1 MPVAAKL
8 SQFINRKG
16 ILCQPIHHPRCQ
28 EFSHAIEQANAVP
41 ELCAKSIAL
50 IDRSGPAVAVI
61 PFLAEL
67 NLELV
72 NQTLGRNFQTLSKD
86 MANKLFSDCEPD
98 TFPALAMA
106 YGLPV
111 IADIDMLENEMIFS
125 ASGCSSTLLKI
136 PGAAF
141 RLAMRGAVKGHI
153 SVWPSHVETLAAP
166 DAQSNAGT
174 PTTLEG
180 VTRKLQRLHQLP
192 PMPETAIRIMHLTSD
207 PDSNVFQL
215 AELIERDPSLAA
227 QVMRYARSALFAYRG
242 DLSSVKD
249 AVNIVLGF
257 DRVAQLAMGI
267 SAAKAFNIPQEGP
280 FGLTKFWQHALY
292 NGVLSQ
298 ALALLAHPDLLIDD
312 KQAYLSGLLHNFGL
326 LLLGHLFPPE
336 FKMLNKLRETAPDA
350 SLSELE
356 EQVFGMGSAQDVLS
370 IGHGSVGA
378 SLLKMWGLPEA
389 SIMVAAK
396 HAQANYTG
404 AHDEYVGLIQLSNYY
419 LAQHGI
425 GDEPI
430 HYDPSPLLEKLGI
443 QAEQAQQLM
452 DACIEQCHSLDAM
465 IANMAA

>member
-1 MPVAAKL
+1 MPIAAKL

-16 ILCQPIHHPRCQ
+16 ILCQPVHHPRSQ
-28 EFSHAIEQANAVP
+28 DFAQAIEQANAVP
-41 ELCAKSIAL
+41 ELCAKCVAL
-50 IDRSGPAVAVI
+50 IDRNGPAVAVI
-61 PFLAEL
+61 PFLADL
-67 NLELV
+67 NLGVL
-72 NQTLGRNFQTLSKD
+72 NQTLGRNFQTLSND
-86 MANKLFSDCEPD
+86 MTNKLFSDCESGA
-98 TFPALAMA
+98 FPALAMA

-111 IADIDMLENEMIFS
+111 IIDADMLENETVFS

-136 PGAAF
+136 PGTAF

-153 SVWPSHVETLAAP
+153 AIWPEPVERLPAP
-166 DAQSNAGT
+166 DAGSSS

-192 PMPETAIRIMHLTSD
+192 PMPETAVRIMHLTSD
-207 PDSNVFQL
+207 PDSDVFQL

-242 DLSSVKD
+242 ELSSVKD

-257 DRVAQLAMGI
+257 DRVAQLSMGI
-267 SAAKAFNIPQEGP
+267 SAAKAFNIPQDGP
-280 FGLTKFWQHALY
+280 LGLTKFWQHALY

-298 ALALLAHPDLLIDD
+298 ALALLANPDLLIDD

-336 FKMLNKLRETAPDA
+336 FKMLNRLRETHPEA
-350 SLSELE
+350 SMQEIE
-356 EQVFGMGSAQDVLS
+356 GQVFGMGGAQELMS
-370 IGHGSVGA
+370 IGHGSIGA
-378 SLLKMWGLPEA
+378 SLLKMWGLPET
-389 SIMVAAK
+389 SIMVASK
-396 HAQANYTG
+396 HTHVNYSG
-404 AHDEYVGLIQLSNYY
+404 AHEYYVSLVQLANYY
-419 LAQHGI
+419 LAQHGV

-430 HYDPSPLLEKLGI
+430 HYDPAPLLEKLGI
-443 QAEQAQQLM
+443 QPEQAQQLI

>member
-1 MPVAAKL
+1 MPIAAKL

-16 ILCQPIHHPRCQ
+16 ILCQPVHHTRAPDFAQ
-28 EFSHAIEQANAVP
+28 AIEQANAVP
-41 ELCAKSIAL
+41 ELCAKCVAL

-61 PFLAEL
+61 PFLADL
-67 NLELV
+67 NLPLL
-72 NQTLGRNFQTLSKD
+72 NQTLGRNFQTLSKE
-86 MANKLFSDCEPD
+86 MTNKLFPDCDPGA
-98 TFPALAMA
+98 FPALAMA

-111 IADIDMLENEMIFS
+111 IIDTNMLENETVFS

-136 PGAAF
+136 PGIAF

-153 SVWPSHVETLAAP
+153 AIWPEPLEKLPAP
-166 DAQSNAGT
+166 ESKSAIPAT
-174 PTTLEG
+174 IEG

-192 PMPETAIRIMHLTSD
+192 PMPETAVRIMHLTADPESD
-207 PDSNVFQL
+207 VFQL

-242 DLSSVKD
+242 ELSSVKD

-267 SAAKAFNIPQEGP
+267 SAAKAFSIPQDGP

-298 ALALLAHPDLLIDD
+298 ALALLANPDLLIDD

-336 FKMLNKLRETAPDA
+336 FKMLNRLRESSPDI
-350 SLSELE
+350 SIGELE
-356 EQVFGMGSAQDVLS
+356 QQVFGMGGAQDLMS
-370 IGHGSVGA
+370 IGHNTVGA
-378 SLLKMWGLPEA
+378 SLLKIWGLPEA
-389 SIMVAAK
+389 SIMVASK
-396 HAQANYTG
+396 HTQANYSG
-404 AHDEYVGLIQLSNYY
+404 AHEHYVSIIQLSNYY
-419 LAQHGI
+419 LAQHGV

-430 HYDPSPLLEKLGI
+430 TYEAEPLLKKLGI
-443 QAEQAQQLM
+443 HAEQAQQLM
-452 DACIEQCHSLDAM
+452 DACIEQCRSLDAM

>member
-16 ILCQPIHHPRCQ
+16 ILCQPVHHPRSQ
-28 EFSHAIEQANAVP
+28 DFAQAIEQANAVP
-41 ELCAKSIAL
+41 ELCAKCVAL

-61 PFLAEL
+61 PFLADL
-67 NLELV
+67 NLDVL
-72 NQTLGRNFQTLSKD
+72 NQTLGRNFQTLSQG
-86 MANKLFSDCEPD
+86 MTNKLFSDCEPGA
-98 TFPALAMA
+98 FPALAMA
-106 YGLPV
+106 YSLPV
-111 IADIDMLENEMIFS
+111 IIDIDMLDNETVFS

-136 PGAAF
+136 PGTAF
-141 RLAMRGAVKGHI
+141 RLAMRGAVKGRI
-153 SVWPSHVETLAAP
+153 AIWPNHTEKLAAP
-166 DAQSNAGT
+166 ETSSNV
-174 PTTLEG
+174 PNTLDG
-180 VTRKLQRLHQLP
+180 VTRRLQRVHQLP
-192 PMPETAIRIMHLTSD
+192 PMPETAVRIMHLTSD
-207 PDSNVFQL
+207 PESDVFQL

-242 DLSSVKD
+242 ELSSVKD

-267 SAAKAFNIPQEGP
+267 SAAKAFNIPQDGP

-298 ALALLAHPDLLIDD
+298 ALALLANPDLLIDD

-336 FKMLNKLRETAPDA
+336 FKMLNRLRETNPDA
-350 SLSELE
+350 SMQEIE
-356 EQVFGMGSAQDVLS
+356 GQVFGMGGAQDIMS
-370 IGHGSVGA
+370 IGHAAVGA
-378 SLLKMWGLPEA
+378 SLLKMWGLPET

-396 HAQANYTG
+396 HTQENYSG
-404 AHDEYVGLIQLSNYY
+404 AHGIYVSLVQLANYY
-419 LAQHGI
+419 LAQHGV

-430 HYDPSPLLEKLGI
+430 TYEAGPLLEKLGI
-443 QAEQAQQLM
+443 DEDQAEKLIA
-452 DACIEQCHSLDAM
+452 ACIEQCHSLDAM

>member
-1 MPVAAKL
+1 VPIAAKL

-16 ILCQPIHHPRCQ
+16 ILCQPVHHPRAQ
-28 EFSHAIEQANAVP
+28 DFAQAIEQANAVP
-41 ELCAKSIAL
+41 ELCAKCVAL
-50 IDRSGPAVAVI
+50 IDRNGPVVAVI
-61 PFLAEL
+61 PFLADL
-67 NLELV
+67 NLTVL
-72 NQTLGRNFQTLSKD
+72 NQTLGRNFQTLSKE
-86 MANKLFSDCEPD
+86 MTNKLFSDCD
-98 TFPALAMA
+98 SGAFPALAMA

-111 IADIDMLENEMIFS
+111 IIDIDMLENETVFS

-136 PGAAF
+136 PGTAF
-141 RLAMRGAVKGHI
+141 RLAMRGAVKGRI
-153 SVWPSHVETLAAP
+153 SIWPEPLEKLPAP
-166 DAQSNAGT
+166 QSENAV
-174 PTTLEG
+174 PTTMDG
-180 VTRKLQRLHQLP
+180 VMRKLQRLHQLP
-192 PMPETAIRIMHLTSD
+192 PMPETAVRIMHLTSD
-207 PDSNVFQL
+207 PESDVFQL

-242 DLSSVKD
+242 ELSSVKD

-280 FGLTKFWQHALY
+280 FGLTRFWQHALY

-298 ALALLAHPDLLIDD
+298 ALALLANPDLLIDD

-336 FKMLNKLRETAPDA
+336 FKMLNRLRESNQDA
-350 SLSELE
+350 SME
-356 EQVFGMGSAQDVLS
+356 EIESQVFGMGSAQDLMS
-370 IGHGSVGA
+370 IGHSAIGA

-389 SIMVAAK
+389 SIMVASK
-396 HAQANYTG
+396 HTQANYSG
-404 AHDEYVGLIQLSNYY
+404 AHEYYVSIIQLSNYY
-419 LAQHGI
+419 LAQHGV

-430 HYDPSPLLEKLGI
+430 TYDPIPLLEKLGI

-452 DACIEQCHSLDAM
+452 DACVEQCHSLDAM

>member
-1 MPVAAKL
+1 VPIAAKL

-16 ILCQPIHHPRCQ
+16 ILCQAVHHPRSNDFAQ
-28 EFSHAIEQANAVP
+28 AIEQANAVP
-41 ELCAKSIAL
+41 ELCAKCVAL
-50 IDRSGPAVAVI
+50 IDRNGPAIAVI
-61 PFLAEL
+61 PFLAGL
-67 NLELV
+67 NLDML
-72 NQTLGRNFQTLSKD
+72 NQTLGRNFQTLSKE
-86 MANKLFSDCEPD
+86 MTNKLFPDCESGA
-98 TFPALAMA
+98 FPALAMA

-111 IADIDMLENEMIFS
+111 IIDVDMLGNETIFS

-136 PGAAF
+136 PGTAF

-153 SVWPSHVETLAAP
+153 AIWPDPVESLPSPDSVASVPATL
-166 DAQSNAGT
+166 DSI
-174 PTTLEG
+174 
-180 VTRKLQRLHQLP
+180 TRKLQRLHQLP
-192 PMPETAIRIMHLTSD
+192 PMPETAVRIMHLTSD

-242 DLSSVKD
+242 ELSSVKD

-267 SAAKAFNIPQEGP
+267 SAAKAFNIPQDGP

-292 NGVLSQ
+292 NGVLAQ
-298 ALALLAHPDLLIDD
+298 ALALLAKPDLLIDD

-336 FKMLNKLRETAPDA
+336 FRMLNRLRESNPEA
-350 SLSELE
+350 SMKALE
-356 EQVFGMGSAQDVLS
+356 GQVFGMGGAQDIMS
-370 IGHGSVGA
+370 IGHGSIGA
-378 SLLKMWGLPEA
+378 SLLKMWGLPET
-389 SIMVAAK
+389 SIMVASK
-396 HAQANYTG
+396 HTQENYSG
-404 AHDEYVGLIQLSNYY
+404 AHEYYVSLIQLANYY
-419 LAQHGI
+419 LAQHDV

-430 HYDPSPLLEKLGI
+430 TYDPEPLLDKLGI

-452 DACIEQCHSLDAM
+452 EACIEQCHSLDAM

>member
-1 MPVAAKL
+1 MPIAAKL

-16 ILCQPIHHPRCQ
+16 ILCQPVHHPR
-28 EFSHAIEQANAVP
+28 SHDFAQAIEQANAVP
-41 ELCAKSIAL
+41 ELCAKCVAL
-50 IDRSGPAVAVI
+50 IDRNGPAVAVI
-61 PFLAEL
+61 PFLADL
-67 NLELV
+67 NLEIL
-72 NQTLGRNFQTLSKD
+72 NKTLGRNFQTLSSD
-86 MANKLFSDCEPD
+86 MTSKLFSDCEPGA
-98 TFPALAMA
+98 FPALAMA

-111 IADIDMLENEMIFS
+111 IIDVDMLENETVFS

-136 PGAAF
+136 PGTAF

-153 SVWPSHVETLAAP
+153 AVWPEPVERLPAP
-166 DAQSNAGT
+166 GSESA
-174 PTTLEG
+174 PTSLEG
-180 VTRKLQRLHQLP
+180 ITRKLQRLHQLP
-192 PMPETAIRIMHLTSD
+192 PMPETAVRIMHLTSD
-207 PDSNVFQL
+207 PDSDVFQL

-267 SAAKAFNIPQEGP
+267 SAAKAFNIPQDGP

-292 NGVLSQ
+292 NGVLAQ
-298 ALALLAHPDLLIDD
+298 ALALLAKPDLLIDD

-336 FKMLNKLRETAPDA
+336 FKMLNRLRELNPEA
-350 SLSELE
+350 SMKELE
-356 EQVFGMGSAQDVLS
+356 GQVFGMGGAQDIMS

-396 HAQANYTG
+396 HTQENYSG
-404 AHDEYVGLIQLSNYY
+404 AHEHYVSLIQLANYY
-419 LAQHGI
+419 LAQHGV

-430 HYDPSPLLEKLGI
+430 TYDPVPLLEKLGI
-443 QAEQAQQLM
+443 QAEQAQQLI
-452 DACIEQCHSLDAM
+452 DACIDQCHSLDAM

>member
-1 MPVAAKL
+1 VPIAAKL

-16 ILCQPIHHPRCQ
+16 ILCQPVHHPRAQ
-28 EFSHAIEQANAVP
+28 DFAQAIEQANAVP
-41 ELCAKSIAL
+41 ELCAKCVAL
-50 IDRSGPAVAVI
+50 IDRSGPVVAVI
-61 PFLAEL
+61 PFLADL
-67 NLELV
+67 NLAVL
-72 NQTLGRNFQTLSKD
+72 NQTLGRNFQTLSSD
-86 MANKLFSDCEPD
+86 MTNKLFSDCD
-98 TFPALAMA
+98 SGAFPALAMA

-111 IADIDMLENEMIFS
+111 IIDIDMLENETVFS

-136 PGAAF
+136 PGVAF

-153 SVWPSHVETLAAP
+153 AIWPEPVEKLPAP
-166 DAQSNAGT
+166 ESGNSI
-174 PTTLEG
+174 PTSMDG
-180 VTRKLQRLHQLP
+180 VMRKLQRLHQLP
-192 PMPETAIRIMHLTSD
+192 PMPETAVRIMHLTSD
-207 PDSNVFQL
+207 PESDVFQL

-242 DLSSVKD
+242 ELSSVKD

-280 FGLTKFWQHALY
+280 LGLTKFWQHALY

-298 ALALLAHPDLLIDD
+298 ALALLANPDLLIDD

-336 FKMLNKLRETAPDA
+336 FKMLNRLRETNQDA
-350 SLSELE
+350 SMGEIE
-356 EQVFGMGSAQDVLS
+356 RQVFGMGGAQDLMS
-370 IGHGSVGA
+370 IGHNAVGA
-378 SLLKMWGLPEA
+378 SLLKMWGLPETC
-389 SIMVAAK
+389 IMVASK
-396 HAQANYTG
+396 HTQADYAG
-404 AHDEYVGLIQLSNYY
+404 AHDDYVSLIQLSNYY
-419 LAQHGI
+419 LAQHGV

-430 HYDPSPLLEKLGI
+430 TYDPMPLLEKLGI
-443 QAEQAQQLM
+443 QADQAQQLM